1 VTSTQYWLYCVIAK
15 PSAVSEL
22 QATVTATNTVL
33 DRLGKEVAD
42 IVRYYLRN
50 NFAIC
55 LEPDCLFAVEEIGIA
70 LQRLVGENEARSII
84 QEIRQEIMDLDAM
97 QKRTTRQRKGA
108 FTFWVSE

>member
-1 VTSTQYWLYCVIAK
+1 
-15 PSAVSEL
+15 VSEL

-97 QKRTTRQRKGA
+97 QKRATRQRKGA
-108 FTFWVSE
+108 FTFWVAE